1 MKPQIKMIGLDLDGT
16 LLTDKKELLPYTMRV
31 LNEAIARG
39 IYVLAATGRPVTAIP
54 EKILH
59 YPGIRYAVT
68 SNGARVID
76 LQENKVLI
84 EHLLPY
90 DKGIWALKVLR
101 KYDTM
106 QEAFLDGQ
114 GYVEKGQLEKIE
126 HYHRNP
132 NMWTYV
138 KDTRKGVEDILA
150 FAEQKHRDFDKVQGI
165 FGSFEKRESA
175 WKELEQEKGL
185 VLVSSVGY
193 NIEINAAGVDKG
205 ASLVALGKLLGIKRE
220 EIMACG
226 DGENDAAMLREV
238 GFGVAMANA
247 EESAKAAADY
257 VTLSNEEEG
266 AAKAIEKFALG
277 GGRSC

>member
-16 LLTDKKELLPYTMRV
+16 LLTDKKELLPYTMHV
-31 LNEAIARG
+31 LDEAIARG
-39 IYVLAATGRPVTAIP
+39 ILVLAATGRPVTAIP

-59 YPGIRYAVT
+59 YPGVRYALT

-90 DKGIWALKVLR
+90 DKAIWALKVLR

-106 QEAFLDGQ
+106 QEAFFDGQ
-114 GYVEKGQLEKIE
+114 GYVEKDQLEKIE
-126 HYHRNP
+126 YYHSNP

-150 FAEQKHRDFDKVQGI
+150 LVEQEHRDLDKVQSI
-165 FGSFEKRESA
+165 FGSVEERARA

-193 NIEINAAGVDKG
+193 NIEINAAGVNKG
-205 ASLVALGKLLGIKRE
+205 TSLVELGEMLGIKRE

-238 GFGVAMANA
+238 GLGVAMANA
-247 EESAKAAADY
+247 EESVKATADY

-266 AAKAIEKFALG
+266 AAKAIEKFALEG
-277 GGRSC
+277 GQLC